1 MRSFMFRF
9 AFVLPVLAALA
20 GCSGQID
27 QLPTTPDPVITTETF
42 SGTLT
47 VNGAQTHFVFTS
59 ATGPVIAT
67 LTSLGENP
75 PAKVGFSLGTLAGTT
90 CTSNP
95 TLYNDSAV
103 VTTALSGTLTT
114 LGGALCARIYDT
126 GALTQSV
133 DYTFT
138 VSHP

>member
-1 MRSFMFRF
+1 MFRL
-9 AFVLPVLAALA
+9 AFVLPVLAA

-27 QLPTTPDPVITTETF
+27 QFPTTPDPEIITETF

-47 VNGAQTHFVFTS
+47 KNGAQTHFVFTS
-59 ATGPVIAT
+59 ATGPVTAT
-67 LTSLGENP
+67 LVSLGDNP
-75 PAKVGFSLGTLAGTT
+75 PEKVGFSLGTLAGTT

-103 VTTALSGTLTT
+103 VTTVLSGTLTT
-114 LGGALCARIYDT
+114 LGGSLCARIYDT
-126 GALTQSV
+126 GALTEDV
-133 DYTFT
+133 PYTFT

>member
-1 MRSFMFRF
+1 MRSFIIRF
-9 AFVLPVLAALA
+9 AFVLPVLAAVA

-47 VNGAQTHFVFTS
+47 VNGAQTHFVFTA
-59 ATGPVIAT
+59 ATGGITAT
-67 LTSLGENP
+67 LTSLGDNP

-95 TLYNDSAV
+95 TLYNDSAIV
-103 VTTALSGTLTT
+103 NSSLTGTVTT